1 VLDELPDAVTVQ
13 SESGLVYANRES
25 LRLLGFDTIEELVAT
40 PIEEFI
46 RRFETFDE
54 LGRPY
59 SPEDLPGRRVL
70 RGEPYAEKLLRNV
83 VRATGEE
90 SWRLVQARPLET
102 ADGRLAINVLRDV
115 TELKHAESGLRLLV
129 DVSAALTSSL
139 DIRESVEAV
148 AEVLVPALVDAVLV
162 ETAEEL
168 LVAHSHEPDL
178 EQALR
183 TLAEGGLTPA
193 ARVDQTEMELPEL
206 GGVTLVRVPLML
218 RDESI
223 GTLTLVTTSARWRL
237 GESELTLAE
246 LIGRRIATALER
258 AQLHAATEDAQRRL
272 RFAAEA
278 SAVLAGSLQYEETL
292 ARLLR
297 LAVPELADWC
307 IVDVLEPD
315 GRIDRVAA
323 AAAEPHKQA
332 LLDELRRGYPPSLD
346 SPQPA
351 STALRT
357 GETTL
362 FPAFDA
368 ESLRAT
374 VVDERHLE
382 LLEGL
387 APRTALAVPLVAH
400 GATVGALTLAWSESE
415 RAYDADL
422 TERAEELASRAALA
436 VANSRLYLEAQ
447 NAQRRLALL
456 ARESAE
462 LSSSLD
468 YEQTLKGVAELAV
481 PDFADWC
488 VVDVLED
495 DRLERI
501 AVAHADPAKIE
512 LVEELRRSYPP
523 EQDMGPASVARTG
536 QSELLQLSDELL
548 VASARDER
556 HLSLL
561 RALDLGSYICA
572 PMVARGVSLGALTFV
587 AGSSR
592 PAYGDDDLAL
602 AEDLARR
609 AATAI
614 DNARLYQQ
622 AEERGEAAR
631 ALAYVGDGVF
641 LVDRQGFLR
650 LWNPAAEAVT
660 GLAAADVIHRP
671 VAEAIPGWDSVA
683 LRIPV
688 GSAPG
693 AQARRP
699 ETVPL
704 ELDGREVWLSIAG
717 VAYPGGTVYAFRDLT
732 EEHRIERLKSDFV
745 STISHE
751 LRTPLAAIYGAA
763 LTLRRDDIVLE
774 HDQRDGLLSVIATE
788 SDRLARIVHDVL
800 YASRI
805 ETGSLNVT
813 IESADA
819 YALARAI
826 VDAARTHKPPGVEIK
841 LSAAKRLPRVAAD
854 PDKVSQ
860 VLSNLLEN
868 AVKYSPEGGE
878 IELRLEPVGR
888 SLRFSV
894 RDQGI
899 GIPRPEHDRIFEK
912 FYRLDPDLTR
922 GVGGTG
928 LGLYI
933 CREVIRRMG
942 GRIWVQSRE
951 RKGSTFF
958 FELPLV

>member
-1 VLDELPDAVTVQ
+1 VTVQ
-13 SESGLVYANRES
+13 SAEGLVYANRES
-25 LRLLGFDTIEELVAT
+25 LRLLGFETVDELVAT
-40 PIEEFI
+40 TFDDLIAKY
-46 RRFETFDE
+46 ETFDA
-54 LGRPY
+54 LGRPF
-59 SPEDLPGRRVL
+59 SPDELPGRRVL
-70 RGEPYAEKLLRNV
+70 RGESYAEELLRNV
-83 VRATGEE
+83 TRATGEE

-115 TELKHAESGLRLLV
+115 TELKHAESGLRTLV
-129 DVSAALTSSL
+129 EVSAALTSSL
-139 DIRESVEAV
+139 DIAESVAAV
-148 AEVLVPALVDAVLV
+148 AAVLVPQLVDAVLV
-162 ETAEEL
+162 ETDSSV
-168 LVAHSHEPDL
+168 LVARAEDAELEATLRGLHASGDLPRLERPSVQAFVQEDIQLPDL
-178 EQALR
+178 GRL
-183 TLAEGGLTPA
+183 
-193 ARVDQTEMELPEL
+193 
-206 GGVTLVRVPLML
+206 TLVRVPLGL
-218 RDESI
+218 RDELL
-223 GTLTLVTTSARWRL
+223 GTFTLVTTGARRRL

-258 AQLHAATEDAQRRL
+258 AQLYAAADEAQRRL

-292 ARLLR
+292 AHLLR

-315 GRIDRVAA
+315 GRIERVAG
-323 AAAEPHKQA
+323 AAAEPVKQK
-332 LLDELRRGYPPSLD
+332 LLDELRRRYPPRLD

-351 STALRT
+351 ATALRT

-362 FPAFDA
+362 FPGFDR

-382 LLEGL
+382 LLEAL
-387 APRTALAVPLVAH
+387 APRTALAVPLIAH
-400 GATVGALTLAWSESE
+400 GAIVGALTLAWSESE

-422 TERAEELASRAALA
+422 TERAEELAGRAAMA

-447 NAQRRLALL
+447 HAQSRLSLL
-456 ARESAE
+456 ARASDQLA
-462 LSSSLD
+462 SSLD

-488 VVDVLED
+488 VVDVLD
-495 DRLERI
+495 GARLERLAI
-501 AVAHADPAKIE
+501 AHRDPHKIA
-512 LVEELRRSYPP
+512 LVEEVARSYPSDERAGP
-523 EQDMGPASVARTG
+523 EKVVRTG
-536 QSELLQLSDELL
+536 ESDIRTIDDALL
-548 VASARDER
+548 VASARDEH
-556 HLSLL
+556 HLELL
-561 RALDLGSYICA
+561 RSLGLGSYICV
-572 PMVARGVSLGALTFV
+572 PMVARGVSLGALTFI
-587 AGSSR
+587 ADDSR
-592 PAYGDDDLAL
+592 RPYGDDDLAL
-602 AEDLARR
+602 AEELARR

-641 LVDRQGFLR
+641 LVDRQGVLR
-650 LWNPAAEAVT
+650 LWNPAAEAIT
-660 GLAAADVIHRP
+660 GLAAREVIHRP
-671 VAEAIPGWDSVA
+671 VRDAVPGWASIE

-693 AQARRP
+693 ARARRP

-704 ELDGREVWLSIAG
+704 ELDGRELWLSIAG
-717 VAYPGGTVYAFRDLT
+717 VSYPGGTVYAFRDLT

-751 LRTPLAAIYGAA
+751 LRTPLAAISGAA

-805 ETGSLNVT
+805 ESGSLDVT

-819 YALARAI
+819 LELARAI
-826 VDAARTHKPPGVEIK
+826 VDAARTHKPSGVEIR

-868 AVKYSPEGGE
+868 AVKYSPDGGE

-899 GIPRPEHDRIFEK
+899 GIPPPEQDRIFEK

-951 RKGSTFF
+951 GRGSTFF
-958 FELPLV
+958 FDLPLV